1 MDESH
6 AHLMFLF
13 YPFAIT
19 AWLCAHNVY
28 TLFMTTLN
36 IRIDEKIKED
46 ARKTFARMGLDIS
59 SAVKLFLYQSV
70 EEQRIPFELRTV
82 NGYTEKYEKEILEEI
97 KDVKKGLKNK
107 TIKPYKSI
115 QELHATILN
124 QK

>member
-1 MDESH
+1 
-6 AHLMFLF
+6 
-13 YPFAIT
+13 
-19 AWLCAHNVY
+19 
-28 TLFMTTLN
+28 MTTLN

>member
-1 MDESH
+1 
-6 AHLMFLF
+6 
-13 YPFAIT
+13 
-19 AWLCAHNVY
+19 
-28 TLFMTTLN
+28 MTTLN

-97 KDVKKGLKNK
+97 KDVENGLKKK

-115 QELHATILN
+115 RETSR
-124 QK
+124 